1 MVSLL
6 LWWDPVHTASCV
18 HSKSG
23 ISVSPVLWSSCIH
36 ALLVFKAKCCGAS
49 FWYQSFRLGSLT
61 WDSELL
67 WENSCDVII
76 LKFVGSPTQESWD
89 LIIYHKCAPPISLW
103 FLLCLWIQNIFFGR
117 FQVFFFYGCSALNC
131 DLVFQ
136 WWEVGWSY
144 STPPSSLWAIMLFFS
159 GMLMFISSLFLCVF
173 CRFWFVFTMG
183 FIYVNQKLYL
193 FFGTDSHLNLNT
205 F

>member
-103 FLLCLWIQNIFFGR
+103 FLLCLWMQNSFYSR
-117 FQVFFFYGCSALNC
+117 FQSLLLMVFQELVVI
-131 DLVFQ
+131 LVFL
-136 WWEVGWSY
+136 WEEVS
-144 STPPSSLWAIMLFFS
+144 SRCFSSAILSPTPKVTFS
-159 GMLMFISSLFLCVF
+159 
-173 CRFWFVFTMG
+173 MG
-183 FIYVNQKLYL
+183 SKYCI
-193 FFGTDSHLNLNT
+193 
-205 F
+205 

>member
-76 LKFVGSPTQESWD
+76 LKFVGSPRRSHGIW
-89 LIIYHKCAPPISLW
+89 LYIISVLLLSHCDFFFAFGYRIS
-103 FLLCLWIQNIFFGR
+103 FLVGSR
-117 FQVFFFYGCSALNC
+117 FFFYDCSALNC

-144 STPPSSLWAIMLFFS
+144 STSPSSLWAIMLFFS

>member
-76 LKFVGSPTQESWD
+76 LKFVGSPRRSHGIWLYIISVLLLSHCDFFFAFGYRISFLVGSRFFFFMVVQH
-89 LIIYHKCAPPISLW
+89 LIVIWYSNDERLAEVILLHHLLSELSCFSLVVCLCS
-103 FLLCLWIQNIFFGR
+103 FPLCFYVSFVGFDLCLPWGSFM
-117 FQVFFFYGCSALNC
+117 LTKNC
-131 DLVFQ
+131 
-136 WWEVGWSY
+136 
-144 STPPSSLWAIMLFFS
+144 
-159 GMLMFISSLFLCVF
+159 ISFLEQIV
-173 CRFWFVFTMG
+173 
-183 FIYVNQKLYL
+183 I
-193 FFGTDSHLNLNT
+193 
-205 F
+205 